1 MDACLRTYEEAAR
14 AITEAAI
21 GRGNKRKLATKVEN
35 AWRMARSVKP
45 NGRRNALQQLDTALR
60 LLDGPQTKAVEAS
73 VRAELTKKI
82 RVLRDCIQDGGAVNT
97 ATLVVR
103 TYEVSYVASDLRG
116 APAAGGTILLVD
128 GEEVGVTGPDGTAT
142 LTVPARTITLAARR
156 YPSSGALETLTL
168 SPRETR
174 ALDIILLDGKEIAE
188 DTTLEIVEAPDGVL
202 PRAFTAMTLRFVRD
216 EAMVR
221 LRRVFQIDVL
231 HPTGGPSTAIASR
244 FALQPDGTLTATD
257 VAAVRALLATRAGK
271 VEMMV
276 HAVDH
281 EERNHTGVVA
291 LYIGRH
297 RAVARLVAPPS
308 APTLATAG
316 VPFVASILNT
326 DLAFNGITD
335 AEGKVELPSL
345 PSGALSFRAE
355 AASGGKFY
363 YGRGAVTMNRS
374 WALAINLRHVS
385 DILAGV
391 PGLVASPIAAATA
404 GTDETDEPKVEPRTE
419 PRAGLQVSATSFE
432 YDVFVQSAAEN
443 VERVSS
449 YTETMPKGTKRLY
462 MSFLVQSDEYPVYVT
477 AQSVFNDVWSVKVMD
492 GPTGRMLWEVGP
504 VQVNSQLFSWPV
516 WQGNGTTGH
525 VGELIPLFDLLA
537 EEDRPFT
544 MVLTSMNVGDSIY
557 PTRVW
562 GRLEDKPEVKIL
574 AVDPDANFPTTGD
587 NRYFSVP
594 RAGDTNVFER
604 FLEMRYTKPETATVE
619 NVKVELLG
627 PGALMTI
634 LDEGPGANVDVKTED
649 FMRVRVSLHDTPSEL
664 SGVPPEC
671 HGIKYKVTLTCT
683 LENGESAEDTKETEH
698 LVALW
703 RMPDGFARF
712 PASSR
717 DPGGDDW
724 CSRGAFSWLQANKAK
739 VTPINDISGEHAR
752 DIGHVTHAH
761 GTDIDMFHW
770 YRYPGAVSGKNN
782 YDLLAEDVLAI
793 GSGHDALS
801 RLASWVTATRAG
813 IDALAPMVTVRGI
826 YYAWG
831 AKLGTQVDEGWAW
844 QLLTKGTITVAGV
857 EYGLSLGDWLQYK
870 YVPRS
875 DHDDHVHLILNRAF
889 LDG

>member
-1 MDACLRTYEEAAR
+1 MDACLGSYEEAAR
-14 AITEAAI
+14 AIAEAAI
-21 GRGNKRKLATKVEN
+21 GRGNKQKLATKVEN
-35 AWRMARSVKP
+35 AWRMARSVKQ
-45 NGRRNALQQLDTALR
+45 NGRRNAVQQLDTALR
-60 LLDGPQTKAVEAS
+60 LLQGPPTKAVEAS

-82 RVLRDCIQDGGAVNT
+82 RGLRDCVQGGGAADT

-103 TYEVSYVASDLRG
+103 TYEVSYIAPDLRG

-128 GEEVGVTGPDGTAT
+128 GEEVGVTRPDGTAT
-142 LTVPARTITLAARR
+142 LTVPARTIALVARR
-156 YPSSGALETLTL
+156 YPSSGAWETLTL

-174 ALDIILLDGKEIAE
+174 TVDIVLLDGKEIAE
-188 DTTLEIVEAPDGVL
+188 DTTLEIVEAPEGVL
-202 PRAFTAMTLRFVRD
+202 PLAFTAMTLRFVRD
-216 EAMVR
+216 EAVVR

-231 HPTGGPSTAIASR
+231 HPTGGPSTAIASH
-244 FALQPDGTLTATD
+244 FALQADGTLTATD
-257 VAAVRALLATRAGK
+257 VAAVRALLETHAGK
-271 VEMMV
+271 VELMV
-276 HAVDH
+276 HAVDQ

-291 LYIGRH
+291 LYVGRH
-297 RAVARLVAPPS
+297 RVVARLVAPPS
-308 APTLATAG
+308 APGLPAAAI
-316 VPFVASILNT
+316 PFVASILNT
-326 DLAFNGITD
+326 DLVFNGITD

-355 AASGGKFY
+355 AVADGKFY

-374 WALAINLRHVS
+374 WSLAINLRHVS
-385 DILAGV
+385 DVLAGV
-391 PGLVASPIAAATA
+391 PGFVASPIAAAVA
-404 GTDETDEPKVEPRTE
+404 SKEESDEPKVEPRTE
-419 PRAGLQVSATSFE
+419 PRASLQASATSFE
-432 YDVFVQSAAEN
+432 YDVFVQSGAEN

-449 YTETMPKGTKRLY
+449 HTETMPKGTKRLY

-477 AQSVFNDVWSVKVMD
+477 SQSVFNDVWSVKVMD
-492 GPTGRMLWEVGP
+492 GPTGQMLWEVGP
-504 VQVNSQLFSWPV
+504 IQVNSQLFSWPV
-516 WQGNGTTGH
+516 WQGDGTTGH
-525 VGELIPLFDLLA
+525 VGEFIDLFDSTA
-537 EEDRPFT
+537 DEDRPFT

-587 NRYFSVP
+587 NRYFSIP

-627 PGALMTI
+627 PGPLMTI

-649 FMRVRVSLHDTPSEL
+649 FMRVRVSLHDTASEL

-683 LENGESAEDTKETEH
+683 LENGESEEDTKETEH

-703 RMPDGFARF
+703 HMPDGFARF
-712 PASSR
+712 SRPA
-717 DPGGDDW
+717 DPGDDDW
-724 CSRGAFSWLQANKAK
+724 CSRGAYFWLQANKEK
-739 VTPINDISGEHAR
+739 VTAINDISGEHAR
-752 DIGHVTHAH
+752 DIGHVTHAN

-770 YRYPGAVSGKNN
+770 YRYPDAVSARNN
-782 YDLLAEDVLAI
+782 YDLLTQDVLVM
-793 GSGHDALS
+793 GSDHDALS
-801 RLASWVTATRAG
+801 RVASWVEATRAG

-844 QLLTKGTITVAGV
+844 QLLMKGTITVAGV
-857 EYGLSLGDWLQYK
+857 EYDLSLGDWFQYK

-875 DHDDHVHLILNRAF
+875 DHDDHVHVILNRDF